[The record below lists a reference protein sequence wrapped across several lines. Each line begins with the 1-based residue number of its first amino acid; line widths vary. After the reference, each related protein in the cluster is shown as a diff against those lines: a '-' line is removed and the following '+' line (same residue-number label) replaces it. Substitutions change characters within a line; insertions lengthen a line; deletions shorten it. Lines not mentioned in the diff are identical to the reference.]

1 MLTFILTDVLC
12 KEAFN
17 VCVFFFVYTEVL
29 KRPNIILL
37 CACELDLHEHM
48 FQVHYRRHIACTGSL
63 QTRGAK
69 LSRNLDRCEKAAYR
83 PRRTLTFTFFFGLCS
98 CGLCSET
105 AQWNFHI
112 TETTR

>member
-1 MLTFILTDVLC
+1 MC
-12 KEAFN
+12 
-17 VCVFFFVYTEVL
+17 FFFVYTEVL

-48 FQVHYRRHIACTGSL
+48 FQVHYRRRIACTGSL

-83 PRRTLTFTFFFGLCS
+83 PRRTLTFTFFFAYAAAAYAAKPHNGIS
-98 CGLCSET
+98 T
-105 AQWNFHI
+105 
-112 TETTR
+112 